1 MQEARYDETRSAVEG
16 PSSESVYTF
25 LHGLGSRPFFQIQI
39 HKYTN
44 TQIHKCTNTEE
55 GPSSES
61 VYTFLRGLGSKN
73 LGSRPFFESKHRALP
88 FLRP

>member
-1 MQEARYDETRSAVEG
+1 MQEARYDETRSAV
-16 PSSESVYTF
+16 
-25 LHGLGSRPFFQIQI
+25 
-39 HKYTN
+39 
-44 TQIHKCTNTEE
+44 E